1 MLKVKVICPVL
12 FQLIDVNHQQCSLCE
27 QAYNLN
33 CFSKTMSTF
42 IRFYSFGFKMQESYD
57 KQMSRLSFIYKLL
70 FRTTALKNI
79 LMLSKEVERGR
90 KGGGGNFGFQMANP
104 K

>member
-1 MLKVKVICPVL
+1 MSVL

-42 IRFYSFGFKMQESYD
+42 IRFYSLGFKMQESYD
-57 KQMSRLSFIYKLL
+57 KQMS
-70 FRTTALKNI
+70 
-79 LMLSKEVERGR
+79 
-90 KGGGGNFGFQMANP
+90 
-104 K
+104 